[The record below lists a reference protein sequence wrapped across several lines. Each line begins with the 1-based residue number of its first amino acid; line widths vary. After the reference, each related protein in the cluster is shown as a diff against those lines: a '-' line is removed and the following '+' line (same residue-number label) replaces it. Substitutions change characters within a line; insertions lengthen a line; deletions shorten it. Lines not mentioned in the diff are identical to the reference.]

1 MVSIFS
7 VLLISNI
14 HIALVNFVDM
24 VTLMS
29 GLSK

>member
-1 MVSIFS
+1 VVSIFS

-14 HIALVNFVDM
+14 HIALVNFADM
-24 VTLMS
+24 VMLMP